1 MAYSLRLCSPCMG
14 LLDTFSR
21 WAHPRSKE
29 DPPLWSELSFGK
41 RVYIAVE
48 VMLTFAGLLGVLIF
62 ILDISGL

>member
-1 MAYSLRLCSPCMG
+1 MS
-14 LLDTFSR
+14 LLDTFAR

-41 RVYIAVE
+41 RLYIAFE
-48 VMLTFAGLLGVLIF
+48 VMLTFVALLGILVF

>member
-1 MAYSLRLCSPCMG
+1 MG

-29 DPPLWSELSFGK
+29 DPPLWSELGLGK
-41 RVYIAVE
+41 RLYIAFE
-48 VMLTFAGLLGVLIF
+48 VVLTFVALLGILLF

>member
-1 MAYSLRLCSPCMG
+1 MG

-29 DPPLWSELSFGK
+29 DPPLWSELGFGK
-41 RVYIAVE
+41 RLYIAFE
-48 VMLTFAGLLGVLIF
+48 VVLTFVGVLGILLF

>member
-1 MAYSLRLCSPCMG
+1 MG

-21 WAHPRSKE
+21 WAHPRSTE

-41 RVYIAVE
+41 QLYIAFE
-48 VMLTFAGLLGVLIF
+48 VMLTFVALLGILVS

>member
-1 MAYSLRLCSPCMG
+1 MG

>member
-1 MAYSLRLCSPCMG
+1 MG

-21 WAHPRSKE
+21 WGHPRSKE

-41 RVYIAVE
+41 RLYIAFE
-48 VMLTFAGLLGVLIF
+48 VVLTFVGVLGIRLF